1 MCHSAAVIK
10 VINTQVNINII
21 TFIVLQIQLLFV
33 YLAVLAINA
42 VVRSGFRFCRHP
54 VIAPEAVI
62 RADHALAG
70 ERLGEVAA
78 HVFRYLARR
87 SEVFPPPAPKSQNKP
102 CEATRRANQFFCV
115 IHDLFSALRL
125 PPH

>member
-1 MCHSAAVIK
+1 
-10 VINTQVNINII
+10 
-21 TFIVLQIQLLFV
+21 
-33 YLAVLAINA
+33 
-42 VVRSGFRFCRHP
+42 

-102 CEATRRANQFFCV
+102 CEATRRAGQFFCV
-115 IHDLFSALRL
+115 IHGFYLGLIKRTTHQAPSNQIYDLAFVVAFLDQLHSESIR
-125 PPH
+125 